1 MLFSC
6 LNQYFNSIL
15 TQHLLCRNTVLSS
28 RDRKTAHASPFW
40 SVLLLLSFFPFL
52 GVVQLMVKNKK
63 ERNTIPHFV
72 YIKKKKKGK
81 NSSFPSYLL
90 NPRGGNEPYWI
101 TVLYPSRLFLKH
113 NTNAAVY
120 PSVYPDI
127 S

>member
-15 TQHLLCRNTVLSS
+15 TQHRLCRNTVLSS

-40 SVLLLLSFFPFL
+40 SIRLLLPFFPFL
-52 GVVQLMVKNKK
+52 GVVQSMVKNKK
-63 ERNTIPHFV
+63 ERNTIPPLCI
-72 YIKKKKKGK
+72 YLKKKGK
-81 NSSFPSYLL
+81 NPSFPPYLL

-101 TVLYPSRLFLKH
+101 TVLYPSQLFLKC